1 MELTARK
8 EKILG
13 LIVEHFIAT
22 GEPVGSK
29 FLSDVFET
37 SISSATIRNEM
48 ADLSARGYIEQPYT
62 SAGRIPSQRGYR
74 YYIDNLMRRCDPD
87 PSEQYRIL
95 SGFDR
100 MSAEPEK
107 ILSEADEILAELT
120 GCAAVSTTPLD
131 EHTFVRRA
139 ELIPLGSC
147 NALVVVVTSTG
158 IVKSAVCRCS
168 DGLNMSDA
176 ELFYNIANAD
186 FIGRRAS
193 EFNLPRLQTIAA
205 SLGER
210 SLALSPLLVSL
221 YDLASSVSDCELTAK
236 GHSNLISRREYE
248 GMAHEVI
255 DFINDGA
262 ALKRIL
268 RRVGDGVT
276 AFIGGETGYR
286 ETERSSIL
294 AVPYKISGSRAG
306 VLSVIGPMRMD
317 YSGDTAILSYVGEV
331 VSRLLSENADQ

>member
-1 MELTARK
+1 MDLTARK

-74 YYIDNLMRRCDPD
+74 YYIDNLMRRCEPD

-95 SGFDR
+95 TGLDR

-107 ILSEADEILAELT
+107 ILSDADAVLAELT

-131 EHTFVRRA
+131 ERTSVKRA
-139 ELIPLGSC
+139 ELIPLGAH

-158 IVKSAVCRCS
+158 IVKSAVCRCTE
-168 DGLNMSDA
+168 GLNMSDA

-186 FIGRRAS
+186 FIGRRAA

-210 SLALSPLLVSL
+210 ALALSPLLTSL
-221 YDLASSVSDCELTAK
+221 YDLAASVSDCELTAR
-236 GHSNLISRREYE
+236 GSSNLISRREYE
-248 GMAHEVI
+248 GRAHEVI
-255 DFINDGA
+255 EFINDGD

-276 AFIGGETGYR
+276 AFIGAETGCR
-286 ETERSSIL
+286 ATEHTSIL
-294 AVPYKISGSRAG
+294 AAPYKIGGARAG

-317 YSGDTAILSYVGEV
+317 YSGYTAILSF
-331 VSRLLSENADQ
+331 VSETVSSLLSENADQ

>member
-48 ADLSARGYIEQPYT
+48 ADLSARGFIEQPYT
-62 SAGRIPSQRGYR
+62 SAGRIPSQNGYR
-74 YYIDNLMRRCDPD
+74 YYIDHLMRRCEPD

-95 SGFDR
+95 SGLDR

-107 ILSEADEILAELT
+107 ILSDADDILAELT

-131 EHTFVRRA
+131 ERTCVKRA
-139 ELIPLGSC
+139 ELIPLGSH

-158 IVKSAVCRCS
+158 IVKSTVCRCS

-176 ELFYNIANAD
+176 ELFYNIASAD
-186 FIGRRAS
+186 FIGRRAA

-210 SLALSPLLVSL
+210 ALTLSPLLVGL
-221 YDLASSVSDCELTAK
+221 YELASSVSDCGLTAR
-236 GHSNLISRREYE
+236 GASNLISRREYE
-248 GMAHEVI
+248 GRAHEVI

-268 RRVGDGVT
+268 RRVGDGMTV
-276 AFIGGETGYR
+276 FIGGETGLR
-286 ETERSSIL
+286 ETEHTSIL
-294 AVPYKISGSRAG
+294 AAPYKIGGSRAG
-306 VLSVIGPMRMD
+306 VISVIGPMRMD
-317 YSGDTAILSYVGEV
+317 YSAYTAILSFVAEA
-331 VSRLLSENADQ
+331 VSTLLSENADQ